1 MFVQDLRT
9 GAGAAWNARAR
20 FPAASTLKLAIA
32 VELMRE
38 LRGVPPPGSQLAA
51 LLWRM
56 LVYSDDRSANELLE
70 VLGGSTIGG
79 SARVNSMMRALDL
92 ADSDM
97 YGGYLIEDSLLRSA
111 IPLEISGRPS
121 FIGKA
126 TTAWDLA
133 RLERALHLAAGARG
147 ALIWRFRGAFTPA
160 DARYL
165 MYLLAHSRTRG
176 GLNGARGGAT
186 VLHKAGWITNARH
199 DSGLLYTPHGAF
211 VVAVLTW
218 NGRGVGALSD
228 LLATRVALAA
238 LRRPVK
244 RFVPRVLRENP
255 VFRRV
260 WFAQAISLFGDQ
272 ISMIAI
278 PLTAVLVLDANA
290 KQMGYLV
297 AAELVPNLFFALHAG
312 AWVDRRGRRRQTM
325 IFTDLARAAL
335 LVTIPVA
342 YAFDALTIQQLYVV
356 AFLVGTMT
364 VFFFVSYSSL
374 FVALVE
380 RDDYVEANSLLA
392 GSRAFSFVAGPS
404 IGGILVQLLKA
415 PYALLVDSISF
426 LFSAAFLSSI
436 DPVEPEV
443 EEAEKGHVVAGVR
456 YILTSSVMRS
466 SLLATATI
474 NLFNFVFHAL
484 FILYAVRSLHV
495 RPATLGIV
503 LGAGAIGGLV
513 GSVVTSRLG
522 RRIGIGPTY
531 ILGCIVFPVPL
542 VLVPLAGGPYWL
554 ILAMLFL
561 AEFGA
566 GLGVMILDIS
576 AASIFAALV
585 PHRLRSRVSG
595 AYMVVNNGV
604 RPVGSLIGGFLGT
617 AIGLQPT
624 LWIGVVGA
632 TAGFL
637 WLLPSPIPKM
647 RELPE
652 LAE

>member
-1 MFVQDLRT
+1 M
-9 GAGAAWNARAR
+9 
-20 FPAASTLKLAIA
+20 
-32 VELMRE
+32 
-38 LRGVPPPGSQLAA
+38 
-51 LLWRM
+51 
-56 LVYSDDRSANELLE
+56 
-70 VLGGSTIGG
+70 
-79 SARVNSMMRALDL
+79 
-92 ADSDM
+92 
-97 YGGYLIEDSLLRSA
+97 
-111 IPLEISGRPS
+111 
-121 FIGKA
+121 
-126 TTAWDLA
+126 
-133 RLERALHLAAGARG
+133 
-147 ALIWRFRGAFTPA
+147 
-160 DARYL
+160 
-165 MYLLAHSRTRG
+165 
-176 GLNGARGGAT
+176 
-186 VLHKAGWITNARH
+186 
-199 DSGLLYTPHGAF
+199 
-211 VVAVLTW
+211 
-218 NGRGVGALSD
+218 
-228 LLATRVALAA
+228 
-238 LRRPVK
+238 
-244 RFVPRVLRENP
+244 PRVLRENL

-260 WFAQAISLFGDQ
+260 WSGQTISLFGDQ
-272 ISMIAI
+272 ISLIAI

-297 AAELVPNLFFALHAG
+297 AAELAPNLFFALHAG
-312 AWVDRRGRRRQTM
+312 AWVDRRGHRRRTM
-325 IFTDLARAAL
+325 IVTDLVRAAL
-335 LVTIPVA
+335 LVTIPLA

-364 VFFFVSYSSL
+364 VFFFVAYSSL

-380 RDDYVEANSLLA
+380 REDYVEGNSLLA

-404 IGGILVQLLKA
+404 VGGILVQLLKA

-426 LFSAAFLSSI
+426 LFSAGFLASI
-436 DPVEPEV
+436 DPVEPEI

-456 YILTSSVMRS
+456 YIVTSSVMRS

-484 FILYAVRSLHV
+484 FILYAVRSLNV

-503 LGAGAIGGLV
+503 LGAGAVGGLI

-604 RPVGSLIGGFLGT
+604 RPIGSLIGGFLGT
-617 AIGLQPT
+617 AIGLQTT

-632 TAGFL
+632 AAGFL

>member
-1 MFVQDLRT
+1 M
-9 GAGAAWNARAR
+9 
-20 FPAASTLKLAIA
+20 
-32 VELMRE
+32 
-38 LRGVPPPGSQLAA
+38 
-51 LLWRM
+51 
-56 LVYSDDRSANELLE
+56 
-70 VLGGSTIGG
+70 
-79 SARVNSMMRALDL
+79 
-92 ADSDM
+92 
-97 YGGYLIEDSLLRSA
+97 
-111 IPLEISGRPS
+111 
-121 FIGKA
+121 
-126 TTAWDLA
+126 
-133 RLERALHLAAGARG
+133 
-147 ALIWRFRGAFTPA
+147 
-160 DARYL
+160 
-165 MYLLAHSRTRG
+165 
-176 GLNGARGGAT
+176 
-186 VLHKAGWITNARH
+186 
-199 DSGLLYTPHGAF
+199 
-211 VVAVLTW
+211 
-218 NGRGVGALSD
+218 
-228 LLATRVALAA
+228 
-238 LRRPVK
+238 K

-436 DPVEPEV
+436 DPVEPEI

>member
-1 MFVQDLRT
+1 VKQ
-9 GAGAAWNARAR
+9 
-20 FPAASTLKLAIA
+20 
-32 VELMRE
+32 LM
-38 LRGVPPPGSQLAA
+38 
-51 LLWRM
+51 
-56 LVYSDDRSANELLE
+56 
-70 VLGGSTIGG
+70 
-79 SARVNSMMRALDL
+79 
-92 ADSDM
+92 
-97 YGGYLIEDSLLRSA
+97 
-111 IPLEISGRPS
+111 
-121 FIGKA
+121 
-126 TTAWDLA
+126 
-133 RLERALHLAAGARG
+133 
-147 ALIWRFRGAFTPA
+147 
-160 DARYL
+160 
-165 MYLLAHSRTRG
+165 
-176 GLNGARGGAT
+176 
-186 VLHKAGWITNARH
+186 
-199 DSGLLYTPHGAF
+199 
-211 VVAVLTW
+211 
-218 NGRGVGALSD
+218 
-228 LLATRVALAA
+228 
-238 LRRPVK
+238 
-244 RFVPRVLRENP
+244 PRVLRENL

-260 WFAQAISLFGDQ
+260 WSGQTISLFGDQ
-272 ISMIAI
+272 ISLIAI

-312 AWVDRRGRRRQTM
+312 AWVDRRGNRRRTM
-325 IFTDLARAAL
+325 IFTDLVRAAAL
-335 LVTIPVA
+335 GTIPIA
-342 YAFDALTIQQLYVV
+342 YAFDVLTIQQLYAV
-356 AFLVGTMT
+356 AFVVGTMT
-364 VFFFVSYSSL
+364 VFFHVAYSSL

-380 RDDYVEANSLLA
+380 REDYVEGNSLLA

-415 PYALLVDSISF
+415 PYALLVDSISY
-426 LFSAAFLSSI
+426 LFSVGFLASI
-436 DPVEPEV
+436 DLVEPEV
-443 EEAEKGHVVAGVR
+443 EQAEKGHVVAGVR
-456 YILTSSVMRS
+456 YIVTSSVMRS

-484 FILYAVRSLHV
+484 FILYAVRSLNV

-503 LGAGAIGGLV
+503 LGAGAIGGLI

-595 AYMVVNNGV
+595 AYMVVNMGV

-617 AIGLQPT
+617 AIGLQTT

-632 TAGFL
+632 AAGFL

>member
-1 MFVQDLRT
+1 
-9 GAGAAWNARAR
+9 
-20 FPAASTLKLAIA
+20 
-32 VELMRE
+32 
-38 LRGVPPPGSQLAA
+38 
-51 LLWRM
+51 
-56 LVYSDDRSANELLE
+56 
-70 VLGGSTIGG
+70 
-79 SARVNSMMRALDL
+79 
-92 ADSDM
+92 
-97 YGGYLIEDSLLRSA
+97 
-111 IPLEISGRPS
+111 
-121 FIGKA
+121 
-126 TTAWDLA
+126 
-133 RLERALHLAAGARG
+133 
-147 ALIWRFRGAFTPA
+147 
-160 DARYL
+160 
-165 MYLLAHSRTRG
+165 
-176 GLNGARGGAT
+176 
-186 VLHKAGWITNARH
+186 
-199 DSGLLYTPHGAF
+199 
-211 VVAVLTW
+211 
-218 NGRGVGALSD
+218 
-228 LLATRVALAA
+228 
-238 LRRPVK
+238 VK
-244 RFVPRVLRENP
+244 RLIPRVLRENL

-260 WFAQAISLFGDQ
+260 WSGQTISLFGDQ
-272 ISMIAI
+272 ISLIAI

-325 IFTDLARAAL
+325 IFTDLVRAAL
-335 LVTIPVA
+335 LATIPFA

-380 RDDYVEANSLLA
+380 RDDYVEGNSLLA

-404 IGGILVQLLKA
+404 VGGILVQLLKA
-415 PYALLVDSISF
+415 PYALLVDSISY
-426 LFSAAFLSSI
+426 LFSAGFLASI
-436 DPVEPEV
+436 DPVEPET

-456 YILTSSVMRS
+456 YIVTSSVMRS

-503 LGAGAIGGLV
+503 LGAGAVGGLI
-513 GSVVTSRLG
+513 GSFVTSRLG
-522 RRIGIGPTY
+522 RRLGIGPTY

-554 ILAMLFL
+554 ILSMLFL

-617 AIGLQPT
+617 AIGLQTT

-632 TAGFL
+632 AAGFL
-637 WLLPSPIPKM
+637 WLLPSPIPQM

>member
-1 MFVQDLRT
+1 M
-9 GAGAAWNARAR
+9 
-20 FPAASTLKLAIA
+20 
-32 VELMRE
+32 
-38 LRGVPPPGSQLAA
+38 
-51 LLWRM
+51 
-56 LVYSDDRSANELLE
+56 
-70 VLGGSTIGG
+70 
-79 SARVNSMMRALDL
+79 
-92 ADSDM
+92 
-97 YGGYLIEDSLLRSA
+97 
-111 IPLEISGRPS
+111 
-121 FIGKA
+121 
-126 TTAWDLA
+126 
-133 RLERALHLAAGARG
+133 
-147 ALIWRFRGAFTPA
+147 
-160 DARYL
+160 
-165 MYLLAHSRTRG
+165 
-176 GLNGARGGAT
+176 
-186 VLHKAGWITNARH
+186 
-199 DSGLLYTPHGAF
+199 
-211 VVAVLTW
+211 
-218 NGRGVGALSD
+218 
-228 LLATRVALAA
+228 
-238 LRRPVK
+238 K

-260 WFAQAISLFGDQ
+260 WSAQAISLFGDQ

-436 DPVEPEV
+436 DPVEPEI

>member
-1 MFVQDLRT
+1 
-9 GAGAAWNARAR
+9 
-20 FPAASTLKLAIA
+20 
-32 VELMRE
+32 
-38 LRGVPPPGSQLAA
+38 
-51 LLWRM
+51 
-56 LVYSDDRSANELLE
+56 
-70 VLGGSTIGG
+70 
-79 SARVNSMMRALDL
+79 
-92 ADSDM
+92 
-97 YGGYLIEDSLLRSA
+97 
-111 IPLEISGRPS
+111 
-121 FIGKA
+121 
-126 TTAWDLA
+126 
-133 RLERALHLAAGARG
+133 
-147 ALIWRFRGAFTPA
+147 
-160 DARYL
+160 
-165 MYLLAHSRTRG
+165 
-176 GLNGARGGAT
+176 
-186 VLHKAGWITNARH
+186 
-199 DSGLLYTPHGAF
+199 
-211 VVAVLTW
+211 
-218 NGRGVGALSD
+218 
-228 LLATRVALAA
+228 
-238 LRRPVK
+238 VK
-244 RFVPRVLRENP
+244 RLVPRVLRENL

-260 WFAQAISLFGDQ
+260 WSGQTISLFGDQ
-272 ISMIAI
+272 ISLIAI

-290 KQMGYLV
+290 KQMGYLI

-325 IFTDLARAAL
+325 IFTDLVRAGL
-335 LVTIPVA
+335 LATIPLA
-342 YAFDALTIQQLYVV
+342 YAFGELTIQQLYVV
-356 AFLVGTMT
+356 AFLVGTMS

-380 RDDYVEANSLLA
+380 RDDYVEGNSVLA

-426 LFSAAFLSSI
+426 LFSAAFLASI
-436 DPVEPEV
+436 DPVEPAV

-456 YILTSSVMRS
+456 YIVTSPVMRS

-484 FILYAVRSLHV
+484 FILYAVRSLNV

-503 LGAGAIGGLV
+503 LGAGAVGGLI

-522 RRIGIGPTY
+522 RQIGIGPTY

-595 AYMVVNNGV
+595 AYMVVNMGV

-617 AIGLQPT
+617 AIGLQTT

-632 TAGFL
+632 AAGFL

>member
-1 MFVQDLRT
+1 MKR
-9 GAGAAWNARAR
+9 
-20 FPAASTLKLAIA
+20 
-32 VELMRE
+32 LM
-38 LRGVPPPGSQLAA
+38 
-51 LLWRM
+51 
-56 LVYSDDRSANELLE
+56 
-70 VLGGSTIGG
+70 
-79 SARVNSMMRALDL
+79 
-92 ADSDM
+92 
-97 YGGYLIEDSLLRSA
+97 
-111 IPLEISGRPS
+111 
-121 FIGKA
+121 
-126 TTAWDLA
+126 
-133 RLERALHLAAGARG
+133 
-147 ALIWRFRGAFTPA
+147 
-160 DARYL
+160 
-165 MYLLAHSRTRG
+165 
-176 GLNGARGGAT
+176 
-186 VLHKAGWITNARH
+186 
-199 DSGLLYTPHGAF
+199 
-211 VVAVLTW
+211 
-218 NGRGVGALSD
+218 
-228 LLATRVALAA
+228 
-238 LRRPVK
+238 
-244 RFVPRVLRENP
+244 PRVLRENL

-260 WFAQAISLFGDQ
+260 WSGQTISLFGDQ
-272 ISMIAI
+272 ISLIAI

-312 AWVDRRGRRRQTM
+312 AWVDRRGHRRQTM
-325 IFTDLARAAL
+325 IFADLVRATL
-335 LVTIPVA
+335 LVTIPLA

-364 VFFFVSYSSL
+364 VFFFVAYSSL

-380 RDDYVEANSLLA
+380 REDYVEGNSLLA

-404 IGGILVQLLKA
+404 VGGILVQLLKA
-415 PYALLVDSISF
+415 PYALLVDSITF
-426 LFSAAFLSSI
+426 LFSAGFLASI
-436 DPVEPEV
+436 DPVEPEI
-443 EEAEKGHVVAGVR
+443 EEAEKGHIVAGVR
-456 YILTSSVMRS
+456 YIVTSSVMRS

-484 FILYAVRSLHV
+484 FILYAVRSLNV

-503 LGAGAIGGLV
+503 LGAGAVGGLI
-513 GSVVTSRLG
+513 GSFVTSRLG

-595 AYMVVNNGV
+595 AYMVVNNGI

-617 AIGLQPT
+617 AIGLQTT

-632 TAGFL
+632 AAGFL